1 MSEIYIKKI
10 DETTMLV
17 DGDRG
22 ALQEMSDYFSFMAD
36 GYRYAKAFRNHMWD
50 GRIRLVNLRNS
61 TTLVGLYA
69 HIIKFCAD
77 RNYAFIDQTEQHL
90 KPHTDDISD
99 FDQWVQSLNLPFEP
113 REYQL
118 RAAKYA
124 IQASRGLLLS
134 PTGCHAKGTKVVM
147 SDGSLKSVE
156 HVEVGDFLMG
166 VDGQSR
172 EVLRLYNGVSEMYK
186 IQPKRSASFIV
197 NGDHVLALWNC
208 VKKQLEFCEVQD
220 YVKKTNNYKH
230 IHFLVTNKEPKE
242 FNDNDLPL
250 DPYFVGLYLGDGHCD
265 SCTVTTA
272 DKEIVDYLYR
282 FCDENQLTI
291 REQAY
296 PNSENTISL
305 HLKDPN
311 PNNGNKNIIIEKFRS
326 LGLSF
331 GNRKN
336 ITKTTCATKFIPELY
351 LTASIKQ
358 RFELLAGLIDTDG
371 YLSHNSYYEFVSKSK
386 QLVEDVRRLAYSLGY
401 NSSFAIKKVNGIDYY
416 KLNIL
421 GDIRAI
427 PVRVHRKKCTKV
439 YNRNK
444 DPRHETFKVESVGE
458 GEYYG
463 FGLSGDHLYYT
474 DNWIINHN
482 SGKSLIFYMLVRWML
497 KHDRKVCLVVPSTSL
512 VEQMI
517 SDFKEYA
524 ANDDS
529 FDVAK
534 QVHGLH
540 SKIKTTDPYTDQC
553 VVSTWQSL
561 IKYDKTLFET
571 WDAVFVDEAH
581 SCVAK
586 SLNAVVGGAVNARY
600 KIGMTGSL
608 SSCVCHEFQIT
619 GLLGSVYQVT
629 TTKQLQEKG
638 QLNQLEVY
646 MVNMKYPA
654 DESKQLWKETKE
666 LKKTYLDELDFINHH
681 VKRQL
686 FIRNLACS
694 LKGTTLILFR
704 LREHGDWLYK
714 LIKEKV
720 GDQRPVF
727 HIDGKVDAKT
737 REAIRTSINKG
748 NENPILVFSVST
760 SATGLNLPKC
770 ENLIL
775 SPTKSKITTLQA
787 VGRILRLAKDKGTS
801 KVFDLVD
808 DLRTGRRINHTYKH
822 AQERLQIYSEQG
834 FNVDFKEVQF

>member
-1 MSEIYIKKI
+1 
-10 DETTMLV
+10 
-17 DGDRG
+17 
-22 ALQEMSDYFSFMAD
+22 
-36 GYRYAKAFRNHMWD
+36 
-50 GRIRLVNLRNS
+50 
-61 TTLVGLYA
+61 
-69 HIIKFCAD
+69 
-77 RNYAFIDQTEQHL
+77 
-90 KPHTDDISD
+90 
-99 FDQWVQSLNLPFEP
+99 
-113 REYQL
+113 
-118 RAAKYA
+118 
-124 IQASRGLLLS
+124 
-134 PTGCHAKGTKVVM
+134 
-147 SDGSLKSVE
+147 
-156 HVEVGDFLMG
+156 
-166 VDGQSR
+166 
-172 EVLRLYNGVSEMYK
+172 
-186 IQPKRSASFIV
+186 
-197 NGDHVLALWNC
+197 
-208 VKKQLEFCEVQD
+208 
-220 YVKKTNNYKH
+220 
-230 IHFLVTNKEPKE
+230 
-242 FNDNDLPL
+242 
-250 DPYFVGLYLGDGHCD
+250 
-265 SCTVTTA
+265 
-272 DKEIVDYLYR
+272 
-282 FCDENQLTI
+282 
-291 REQAY
+291 
-296 PNSENTISL
+296 
-305 HLKDPN
+305 
-311 PNNGNKNIIIEKFRS
+311 
-326 LGLSF
+326 
-331 GNRKN
+331 
-336 ITKTTCATKFIPELY
+336 
-351 LTASIKQ
+351 
-358 RFELLAGLIDTDG
+358 
-371 YLSHNSYYEFVSKSK
+371 
-386 QLVEDVRRLAYSLGY
+386 
-401 NSSFAIKKVNGIDYY
+401 
-416 KLNIL
+416 
-421 GDIRAI
+421 
-427 PVRVHRKKCTKV
+427 
-439 YNRNK
+439 
-444 DPRHETFKVESVGE
+444 
-458 GEYYG
+458 
-463 FGLSGDHLYYT
+463 
-474 DNWIINHN
+474 
-482 SGKSLIFYMLVRWML
+482 ML

-529 FDVAK
+529 FDVVE

-540 SKIKTTDPYTDQC
+540 SKIKTTDPYNDQC

-561 IKYDKTLFET
+561 IKYDKNLFET

-586 SLNAVVGGAVNARY
+586 SLNTVVGGAINARY

-654 DESKQLWKETKE
+654 AESKQLWKETKE

-704 LREHGDWLYK
+704 LREHGEWLYK

-834 FNVDFKEVQF
+834 FDIDFKEVQF

>member
-1 MSEIYIKKI
+1 MSEIYVKKI

-50 GRIRLVNLRNS
+50 GRIRLVNLRNN

-90 KPHTDDISD
+90 KPHADDISD

-124 IQASRGLLLS
+124 IQANRGLLLS
-134 PTGCHAKGTKVVM
+134 PTGCHSKGTKVIM
-147 SDGSLKSVE
+147 ASGLRKNVE
-156 HVEVGDFLMG
+156 DIVVGDSLMH
-166 VDGQSR
+166 
-172 EVLRLYNGVSEMYK
+172 
-186 IQPKRSASFIV
+186 PSF
-197 NGDHVLALWNC
+197 N
-208 VKKQLEFCEVQD
+208 EFR
-220 YVKKTNNYKH
+220 K
-230 IHFLVTNKEPKE
+230 VTK
-242 FNDNDLPL
+242 
-250 DPYFVGLYLGDGHCD
+250 
-265 SCTVTTA
+265 
-272 DKEIVDYLYR
+272 LYR
-282 FCDENQLTI
+282 
-291 REQAY
+291 
-296 PNSENTISL
+296 
-305 HLKDPN
+305 
-311 PNNGNKNIIIEKFRS
+311 GRS
-326 LGLSF
+326 MMY
-331 GNRKN
+331 R
-336 ITKTTCATKFIPELY
+336 ITPC
-351 LTASIKQ
+351 
-358 RFELLAGLIDTDG
+358 
-371 YLSHNSYYEFVSKSK
+371 
-386 QLVEDVRRLAYSLGY
+386 
-401 NSSFAIKKVNGIDYY
+401 NGIDSFVVNDEHVLYLRKDTDNVQMY
-416 KLNIL
+416 ADQFFKLSPQEQNQYQLIRVNPFSHIDEYHHFNIVSI
-421 GDIRAI
+421 GVD
-427 PVRVHRKKCTKV
+427 
-439 YNRNK
+439 
-444 DPRHETFKVESVGE
+444 DF
-458 GEYYG
+458 YG
-463 FGLSGDHLYYT
+463 FELDGDHLYMT
-474 DNWIINHN
+474 DNYIINHN

-529 FDVAK
+529 FDVVE

-540 SKIKTTDPYTDQC
+540 SKIKTTDPYNDRC

-586 SLNAVVGGAVNARY
+586 SLNTVVGGAINARY

-654 DESKQLWKETKE
+654 AESKQLWKETKE

-704 LREHGDWLYK
+704 LREHGERLYK

-834 FNVDFKEVQF
+834 FDIDFKEVQF

>member
-1 MSEIYIKKI
+1 MSEIYVKKI
-10 DETTMLV
+10 NETELVV

-22 ALQEMSDYFSFMAD
+22 ALQEMSEYFSFFVES
-36 GYRYAKAFRNHMWD
+36 AKYSPQFRNHVWD
-50 GRIRLVNLRNS
+50 GRIRLVNLRNN

-69 HIIKFCAD
+69 HIVKFCAD
-77 RNYAFIDQTEQHL
+77 RNYTFIDQTEEHL
-90 KPHTDDISD
+90 KPHIDDISQ
-99 FDQWVQSLNLPFEP
+99 FEQWVQSLKLPFEP

-124 IQASRGLLLS
+124 IQANRGLLLS
-134 PTGCHAKGTKVVM
+134 PTG
-147 SDGSLKSVE
+147 
-156 HVEVGDFLMG
+156 
-166 VDGQSR
+166 
-172 EVLRLYNGVSEMYK
+172 
-186 IQPKRSASFIV
+186 
-197 NGDHVLALWNC
+197 
-208 VKKQLEFCEVQD
+208 
-220 YVKKTNNYKH
+220 
-230 IHFLVTNKEPKE
+230 
-242 FNDNDLPL
+242 
-250 DPYFVGLYLGDGHCD
+250 
-265 SCTVTTA
+265 
-272 DKEIVDYLYR
+272 
-282 FCDENQLTI
+282 
-291 REQAY
+291 
-296 PNSENTISL
+296 
-305 HLKDPN
+305 
-311 PNNGNKNIIIEKFRS
+311 
-326 LGLSF
+326 
-331 GNRKN
+331 
-336 ITKTTCATKFIPELY
+336 
-351 LTASIKQ
+351 
-358 RFELLAGLIDTDG
+358 
-371 YLSHNSYYEFVSKSK
+371 
-386 QLVEDVRRLAYSLGY
+386 
-401 NSSFAIKKVNGIDYY
+401 
-416 KLNIL
+416 
-421 GDIRAI
+421 
-427 PVRVHRKKCTKV
+427 
-439 YNRNK
+439 
-444 DPRHETFKVESVGE
+444 
-458 GEYYG
+458 
-463 FGLSGDHLYYT
+463 
-474 DNWIINHN
+474 

-529 FDVAK
+529 FDVVE

-540 SKIKTTDPYTDQC
+540 SKIKTTDPYNDQC

-561 IKYDKTLFET
+561 IKYDKNLFET

-586 SLNAVVGGAVNARY
+586 SLNTVVGGAINARY

-654 DESKQLWKETKE
+654 AESKQLWKETKK

-704 LREHGDWLYK
+704 LREHGEWLYK

-834 FNVDFKEVQF
+834 FDIDFKEVQF

>member
-1 MSEIYIKKI
+1 MSEIYVKKI
-10 DETTMLV
+10 NETELVV

-22 ALQEMSDYFSFMAD
+22 ALQEMSEYFSFFVES
-36 GYRYAKAFRNHMWD
+36 AKYSPQFRNHVWD
-50 GRIRLVNLRNS
+50 GRIRLVNLRNN
-61 TTLVGLYA
+61 TTLIGLYA
-69 HIIKFCAD
+69 HIVKFCAD
-77 RNYAFIDQTEQHL
+77 RNYTFIDQTEEHL
-90 KPHTDDISD
+90 KPHIDDISQ
-99 FDQWVQSLNLPFEP
+99 FEQWVQSLKLPFEP

-124 IQASRGLLLS
+124 IQANRGLLLS
-134 PTGCHAKGTKVVM
+134 PTGCHGKGTKVIMGSGLRKNVEDIVIGDYLM
-147 SDGSLKSVE
+147 HPSFTEFRKVTKLYRGRSMMYRIAPSDGIDSFVVNDE
-156 HVEVGDFLMG
+156 HVLYLRKDNDNVQMYADQFFKLSSQEQNRYQLIRVNPFSHIDEYHHFNIVSIG
-166 VDGQSR
+166 VDDFYG
-172 EVLRLYNGVSEMYK
+172 
-186 IQPKRSASFIV
+186 
-197 NGDHVLALWNC
+197 
-208 VKKQLEFCEVQD
+208 
-220 YVKKTNNYKH
+220 
-230 IHFLVTNKEPKE
+230 
-242 FNDNDLPL
+242 
-250 DPYFVGLYLGDGHCD
+250 
-265 SCTVTTA
+265 
-272 DKEIVDYLYR
+272 
-282 FCDENQLTI
+282 
-291 REQAY
+291 
-296 PNSENTISL
+296 
-305 HLKDPN
+305 
-311 PNNGNKNIIIEKFRS
+311 
-326 LGLSF
+326 
-331 GNRKN
+331 
-336 ITKTTCATKFIPELY
+336 
-351 LTASIKQ
+351 
-358 RFELLAGLIDTDG
+358 FELD
-371 YLSHNSYYEFVSKSK
+371 
-386 QLVEDVRRLAYSLGY
+386 
-401 NSSFAIKKVNGIDYY
+401 
-416 KLNIL
+416 
-421 GDIRAI
+421 
-427 PVRVHRKKCTKV
+427 
-439 YNRNK
+439 
-444 DPRHETFKVESVGE
+444 
-458 GEYYG
+458 
-463 FGLSGDHLYYT
+463 GDHLYMT
-474 DNWIINHN
+474 DNYIINHN

-529 FDVAK
+529 FDVVE

-540 SKIKTTDPYTDQC
+540 SKIKTTDPYNDRC

-561 IKYDKTLFET
+561 IKYDKNLFET

-586 SLNAVVGGAVNARY
+586 SLNTVVGGAINARY

-654 DESKQLWKETKE
+654 AESKQLWKETKE

-704 LREHGDWLYK
+704 LREHGEWLYK

-834 FNVDFKEVQF
+834 FDIDFKEVQF